1 MMKKFFLRLAL
12 VQAVVLSMAPAYGQ
26 KVLEDIRDDV
36 YKAGGVYYHYVYDA
50 PCGTPAPKGYEP
62 FYISHYGRHGSRWL
76 SRETDYSA
84 VREIFAEADSAGILT
99 SFGKDVYSRVEEI
112 CDDAAGRAGALTPLG
127 TRQHK
132 EIAGR
137 MAEAFPQVFEGA
149 ARINASSTTYPRCIL
164 SMAAFCERLKEK
176 NPGLQIERAS
186 DLRTTRI
193 LNFFHNEANPEIC
206 DDFRRFSRSGKWLA
220 EYRGMAPEYIL
231 TDRLTAYLFTDSG
244 FFAPSRTSDFVHGL
258 YRLAV
263 NVQSTELQGKVSLLD
278 IFTDEELYLQN
289 IYDNYYFYVLD
300 GPSPVNK
307 GAAAYYARI
316 LLEDIIL
323 KADEAI
329 GGSGVS
335 ADLRFGHDTSIVPLL
350 TLLQFREFDFDEAG
364 TDPASVAE
372 KWSVYRLTPMATN
385 IQFVFYC
392 TAAGDADADASDVLV
407 KVMHNEHEM
416 HLPVRE
422 YSWPYYR
429 WQDVKAFYKAYI
441 GSLSYPEGGIG
452 Q

>member
-12 VQAVVLSMAPAYGQ
+12 VQAVVLSMTPAYGQ

-36 YKAGGVYYHYVYDA
+36 YRAGGVYYHYVYDA
-50 PCGTPAPKGYEP
+50 PCGTPAPEGYEP

-84 VREIFAEADSAGILT
+84 VREMFAEADSAGILT
-99 SFGKDVYSRVEEI
+99 PFGKDVYSRVEEI

-176 NPGLQIERAS
+176 NPVLQIERAS

-206 DDFRRFSRSGKWLA
+206 DDFRRFSRRGKWLA

-231 TDRLTAYLFTDSG
+231 TDRLTACLFTDSG

-263 NVQSTELQGKVSLLD
+263 NRRDTLVKNLYLGQKFQCGQSTAVLPLFDIGQSIFFLVGKS
-278 IFTDEELYLQN
+278 FHHACS
-289 IYDNYYFYVLD
+289 YDNLFQIHGAFLQVDYSQIGCPVQFQILIMVRVAQKRDFKTIITGLQSFYGKLTFIVC
-300 GPSPVNK
+300 GSSFVIK
-307 GAAAYYARI
+307 GI
-316 LLEDIIL
+316 CL
-323 KADEAI
+323 
-329 GGSGVS
+329 GS
-335 ADLRFGHDTSIVPLL
+335 DYH
-350 TLLQFREFDFDEAG
+350 
-364 TDPASVAE
+364 
-372 KWSVYRLTPMATN
+372 
-385 IQFVFYC
+385 
-392 TAAGDADADASDVLV
+392 
-407 KVMHNEHEM
+407 
-416 HLPVRE
+416 
-422 YSWPYYR
+422 
-429 WQDVKAFYKAYI
+429 
-441 GSLSYPEGGIG
+441 
-452 Q
+452 